1 MAELRIGL
9 IGYGAWTREGYLP
22 ALRRDGRARI
32 AAVVAPS
39 QGTRSRAR
47 AELGSDV
54 ILAAQ
59 FENLPT
65 DADLDAVMI
74 AVPDAAH
81 ESALRVAL
89 AGRAAVFYE
98 PPVSNQRARMEGVLA
113 LLLDSKLVTFA
124 DLELGFIPAVARAG
138 EIVASGA
145 LGGVQTVTIRLQS
158 GWGPLPGNDL
168 SNTNHL
174 STWYIDALN
183 RVIGGFPRRVQ
194 VLEGH
199 GLPGR
204 RQNRTL
210 AHFDYGGVW
219 GVLDVNIASVG
230 ELSILIRIEASDGD
244 LEADLL
250 TGAVRWRT
258 RNGPAWTVEDRA
270 ALQPY
275 AGWPGLHECVAAFL
289 DAVERGQTSVN
300 GAETVARLQRVG
312 LAAEESVDTGTWVTI
327 R

>member
-39 QGTRSRAR
+39 QGTRSRAH

-54 ILAAQ
+54 ILAAR
-59 FENLPT
+59 FEDLPT
-65 DADLDAVMI
+65 HADLDAVMI

-168 SNTNHL
+168 SNANHL
-174 STWYIDALN
+174 STW
-183 RVIGGFPRRVQ
+183 
-194 VLEGH
+194 
-199 GLPGR
+199 
-204 RQNRTL
+204 
-210 AHFDYGGVW
+210 
-219 GVLDVNIASVG
+219 
-230 ELSILIRIEASDGD
+230 
-244 LEADLL
+244 
-250 TGAVRWRT
+250 
-258 RNGPAWTVEDRA
+258 
-270 ALQPY
+270 
-275 AGWPGLHECVAAFL
+275 
-289 DAVERGQTSVN
+289 
-300 GAETVARLQRVG
+300 
-312 LAAEESVDTGTWVTI
+312 
-327 R
+327 